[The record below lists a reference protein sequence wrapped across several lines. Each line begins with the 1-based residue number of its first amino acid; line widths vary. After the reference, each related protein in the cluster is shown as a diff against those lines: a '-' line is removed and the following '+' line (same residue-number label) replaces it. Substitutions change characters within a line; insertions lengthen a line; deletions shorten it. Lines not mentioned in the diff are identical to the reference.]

1 MMTTK
6 LKIVFIGGNHP
17 RHLYYLNRINER
29 FPISGAIIEKRSD
42 STNEKNPIPPN
53 DILEQDRENFVKH
66 FSNRHITEQKYFGN
80 GKIPKCK
87 LLEIQKQELNSK
99 STVDFI
105 NSIKPNIVLIYGSH
119 LIKEPLYSKLPENT
133 INLHG
138 GLSPRY
144 RGTATMFWP
153 FYFLEPNYVGT
164 TFHNIISEP
173 DAGTII
179 HQSIP
184 TLERGDTIHDVS
196 CKTIVQSS
204 RDVIRLLEIFEKMG
218 KWKKF
223 SQKGTGKNFL
233 ERDFKP
239 EHLRIIYDFFDDD
252 IVDKFLD
259 GNIHSTEPNLI
270 RQF

>member
-1 MMTTK
+1 MSDK

-17 RHLYYLNRINER
+17 RHLYYLNKINEK
-29 FPISGAIIEKRSD
+29 FPFAGLVIEKRSEG
-42 STNEKNPIPPN
+42 TNEKIPVPPN
-53 DILEQDRENFVKH
+53 NISEHDKENFVKH
-66 FSNRHITEQKYFGN
+66 FSNRYNTEQKYFGSE
-80 GKIPKCK
+80 KIPECDTV
-87 LLEIQKQELNSK
+87 EIEKEELNSK
-99 STVDFI
+99 KTVDFI
-105 NSIKPNIVLIYGSH
+105 DSIKPEIVFIYGSH

-164 TFHNIISEP
+164 TFHHIVSEP

-179 HQSIP
+179 HQSVP
-184 TLERGDTIHDVS
+184 TLEKGDKIHDVS
-196 CKTIVQSS
+196 CKTIIQSS
-204 RDVIRLLEIFEKMG
+204 KDVIKLLEIFEKNG
-218 KWKKF
+218 RWEKF

-239 EHLRIIYDFFDDD
+239 EHLRMIYDYFDDD

-259 GNIHSTEPNLI
+259 GEIQSREPNLI

>member
-1 MMTTK
+1 MSNK

-17 RHLYYLNRINER
+17 RHLYYLNKIHEK
-29 FPISGAIIEKRSD
+29 FPVSGIIIEKRSKG
-42 STNEKNPIPPN
+42 TNEKVPTPPSN
-53 DILEQDRENFVKH
+53 ISEHDKENFLKH
-66 FSNRHITEQKYFGN
+66 FSNRYNTEQKYFGN
-80 GKIPKCK
+80 EKIPNCNI
-87 LLEIQKQELNSK
+87 LEIEKEELNSK
-99 STVDFI
+99 RTVDFI
-105 NSIKPNIVLIYGSH
+105 NSIKPEIVFIYGSH
-119 LIKEPLYSKLPENT
+119 LIKEPLYSELPENT

-164 TFHNIISEP
+164 TFHHIVSEP

-179 HQSIP
+179 HQSVPI
-184 TLERGDTIHDVS
+184 LQKGDKIHDVS
-196 CKTIVQSS
+196 CKTIIQSS
-204 RDVIRLLEIFEKMG
+204 KDVIKLLEIFEKDG
-218 KWKKF
+218 KWEKF

-239 EHLRIIYDFFDDD
+239 EHLRMIYDYFHDD

-259 GNIHSTEPNLI
+259 GEIQSREPNLI